1 MKQTGLVLILILIS
15 LTALFGCDYLGQ
27 TQPTAPASPPE
38 FQVTF
43 LDVGQA
49 DATLIQSQDH
59 NWLIDS
65 GTNAGAAS
73 LVKTLRGMGISR
85 LEGVVGTHPHEDHIG
100 GLDAVINQFPIGQVF
115 LPRVT
120 ATTRT
125 YEDVLNAIQ
134 RKGLTVITPLP
145 GSTFKVG
152 AAEGT
157 WLGPNRAVYDELNDY
172 SLVLRL
178 VYGSQSFLFMGDAGF
193 IPEREM
199 LATHYPLQSTVLKVG
214 HHGSSSSTSGEFLK
228 AVAPRYAVIFAGKN
242 NDYGHPHAETLAKL
256 KAAGIIILRTDLNGA
271 ITFWVEG
278 AELKM
283 RTQK

>member
-1 MKQTGLVLILILIS
+1 MKRTGLLLILILIS
-15 LTALFGCDYLGQ
+15 LTAFLGCQYLGQ
-27 TQPTAPASPPE
+27 TLNRTPAVPPD

-59 NWLIDS
+59 NWLIDA

-100 GLDAVINQFPIGQVF
+100 GLDAVINQFVIGQVF
-115 LPRVT
+115 LPQVA

-125 YEDVLNAIQ
+125 YEDVLSAIQ
-134 RKGLTVITPLP
+134 RKGLTVIKPVP
-145 GSTFKVG
+145 GSTFKLG
-152 AAEGT
+152 TAEGT
-157 WLGPNRAVYDELNDY
+157 WLGPNSAAYDELNDY
-172 SLVLRL
+172 SLVVRL
-178 VYGSQSFLFMGDAGF
+178 VYGSQSFLLMGDAGI
-193 IPEREM
+193 IPEKEM
-199 LATHYPLQSTVLKVG
+199 LAAHYQLQSTVLKVG
-214 HHGSSSSTSGEFLK
+214 HHGSSSSTSSEFLK

-256 KAAGIIILRTDLNGA
+256 KAAGIEILRTDLNGT

-278 AELKM
+278 SELKV